1 MSTRAAAADGFLSR
15 ESLCRPWT
23 QRMLLGFAALRAVLG
38 IAAIPLA
45 PFLYQDHF
53 LVLVLLRPAKEVF
66 LAGGFLARQGDVNVL
81 LLVLAAIPLSI
92 FGVWHFYL
100 LGRAY
105 SNEINSDKMT
115 GLAARI
121 LTPERVAKLERSL
134 ERKGPKL
141 VFLGRLAV
149 LSSAAVAAAAGAAKM
164 EPRRFFPWDLA
175 GGLLSIAY
183 TVAAGWF
190 LGAAYETAG
199 PWITIAGVAALIG
212 FGLILGRTLQRES

>member
-1 MSTRAAAADGFLSR
+1 MSVEALSR
-15 ESLCRPWT
+15 GRLAAPVTRKA
-23 QRMLLGFAALRAVLG
+23 LLAFAVLRAILAVV
-38 IAAIPLA
+38 AIPLA
-45 PFLYQDHF
+45 PLLYEDHF

-66 LAGGFLARQGDVNVL
+66 LAGGFFARGGDVDLV

-105 SNEINSDKMT
+105 SREIDAHRLS
-115 GLAARI
+115 GVAARI
-121 LTPERVAKLERSL
+121 LTPERVEKLERSL

-149 LSSAAVAAAAGAAKM
+149 LSSAALAAAAGAARMAPKT
-164 EPRRFFPWDLA
+164 FFPWDLA

-190 LGAAYETAG
+190 LGEAYEQAG
-199 PWITIAGVAALIG
+199 PWITAAGVAALLG
-212 FGLILGRTLQRES
+212 FAFVLGRTLQREP

>member
-1 MSTRAAAADGFLSR
+1 MSATGVLSR
-15 ESLCRPWT
+15 DNLCAPAARKA
-23 QRMLLGFAALRAVLG
+23 LLAFAALRVVLG
-38 IAAIPLA
+38 VIAIPLA
-45 PFLYQDHF
+45 PLLFEDHF

-66 LAGGFLARQGDVNVL
+66 LAGGFLARQGDVNLV
-81 LLVLAAIPLSI
+81 LLVLSAIPLSI

-105 SNEINSDKMT
+105 SNEIES
-115 GLAARI
+115 GSLSGVAARI
-121 LTPERVAKLERSL
+121 LTPERIEKLERSL
-134 ERKGPKL
+134 ERRGPKL

-164 EPRRFFPWDLA
+164 EPRRFFPWDLG

-190 LGAAYETAG
+190 LGAAYEEAG
-199 PWITIAGVAALIG
+199 PWITAAGVAALPG
-212 FGLILGRTLQRES
+212 FAFVLGRTLQRDS

>member
-1 MSTRAAAADGFLSR
+1 MSTTALSR
-15 ESLCRPWT
+15 QSLAAPAAKKT
-23 QRMLLGFAALRAVLG
+23 LLWVAAVRIVLG
-38 IAAIPLA
+38 VVAIPLA
-45 PFLYQDHF
+45 PLLFEDHF

-66 LAGGFLARQGDVNVL
+66 LAGGFLARGGDVNL
-81 LLVLAAIPLSI
+81 WLLVAAAIPLSI

-105 SNEINSDKMT
+105 SDEINSERLS
-115 GLAARI
+115 GLAARV
-121 LTPERVAKLERSL
+121 LTPERVEKLERSL

-141 VFLGRLAV
+141 IFLGRLAI

-164 EPRRFFPWDLA
+164 EPGKFFPWDLG

-190 LGAAYETAG
+190 LGAAYEQAG
-199 PWITIAGVAALIG
+199 PWITVAGVAALLG
-212 FGLILGRTLQRES
+212 FAFVLGRTLQRES